1 MPEHPL
7 KKYFRVQSRYPDV
20 NTGAGMVQ
28 KLVLFLVVVSVL
40 ASGCILGQAPEQSTV
55 QFQSSPPGA
64 QVYLDTMF
72 RGTTPTTVTGI
83 TPGNHTL
90 EYRNSGYENWN
101 SGITVS
107 PGPSTMFVAMLPAA
121 AQTVSVIQPVT
132 TPAATQAPI
141 PLTVNTGKT
150 SMIIGESLV
159 FSGTSDPGQNVA
171 LTLYGPG
178 AYTTG
183 VNLIQ
188 ASVGSDGHWAYTW
201 NPGTSVLAGSYTI
214 VATNAQKTSSAKAE
228 FTVLGGGLVSIVTD
242 RYSYTPGNKITF
254 SGKCTTGSQHVSLSL
269 YGPGQYNGG
278 STLGSQTVNADK
290 SWSFSFQSAI
300 GMPTGSYTIYVSDD
314 QGTSSASAG
323 FTVLPP

>member
-1 MPEHPL
+1 
-7 KKYFRVQSRYPDV
+7 
-20 NTGAGMVQ
+20 MVQ

-40 ASGCILGQAPEQSTV
+40 ASGCILGQAPEQGTV

-90 EYRNSGYENWN
+90 EYRYSGYENWN

-107 PGPSTMFVAMLPAA
+107 PGTSTMFIAMLPSS
-121 AQTVSVIQPVT
+121 AQTVKDIQAVT

-141 PLTVNTGKT
+141 LLTVNTGKG
-150 SMIIGESLV
+150 SMIVGESQL

-178 AYTTG
+178 KYTTG
-183 VNLIQ
+183 VDLIQ
-188 ASVGSDGHWAYTW
+188 ASVGADGRWAYTW
-201 NPGTSVLAGSYTI
+201 NPGTSVLAGTYTI
-214 VATNAQKTSSAKAE
+214 VATNAQKTSSARAE
-228 FTVLGGGLVSIVTD
+228 FTVTGGGLVSVITD
-242 RYSYTPGNKITF
+242 RYSYTPGNTITF
-254 SGKCTTGSQHVSLSL
+254 SGKCTTGSQHVTLSL
-269 YGPGQYNGG
+269 YGPGQYDGG
-278 STLGSQTVNADK
+278 ITLGSQTVNADK
-290 SWSFSFQSAI
+290 SWSFSFQSSL
-300 GMPTGSYTIYVSDD
+300 GMPIGSYTVYVSDD
-314 QGTSSASAG
+314 QRTTSASRG

>member
-1 MPEHPL
+1 
-7 KKYFRVQSRYPDV
+7 
-20 NTGAGMVQ
+20 MVQ

-40 ASGCILGQAPEQSTV
+40 ASGCILSQAPEQGTV

-90 EYRNSGYENWN
+90 EYRYSGYENWN

-107 PGPSTMFVAMLPAA
+107 PGPSTMFIAMLPSA
-121 AQTVSVIQPVT
+121 AQTVRNIQAVT
-132 TPAATQAPI
+132 TPATQAPI
-141 PLTVNTGKT
+141 PLTVNTGKD
-150 SMIIGESLV
+150 SMVVGESQL

-178 AYTTG
+178 KYTTG

-188 ASVGSDGHWAYTW
+188 ASVGADGRWAYTW
-201 NPGTSVLAGSYTI
+201 NPGTSVLAGTYTI
-214 VATNAQKTSSAKAE
+214 VATNAQKTSSARAD
-228 FTVLGGGLVSIVTD
+228 FTVIGGGLVSVITD
-242 RYSYTPGNKITF
+242 RYSYTPGNTITF
-254 SGKCTTGSQHVSLSL
+254 SGKCTTGSQYVSLSL

-278 STLGSQTVNADK
+278 ITLGSQTVNADK
-290 SWSFSFQSAI
+290 SWSFTFKSAL
-300 GMPTGSYTIYVSDD
+300 GMPTGSYTVYASDD
-314 QGTSSASAG
+314 QRTTSASAG
-323 FTVLPP
+323 FTILPQ

>member
-1 MPEHPL
+1 
-7 KKYFRVQSRYPDV
+7 
-20 NTGAGMVQ
+20 
-28 KLVLFLVVVSVL
+28 
-40 ASGCILGQAPEQSTV
+40 
-55 QFQSSPPGA
+55 
-64 QVYLDTMF
+64 
-72 RGTTPTTVTGI
+72 
-83 TPGNHTL
+83 
-90 EYRNSGYENWN
+90 
-101 SGITVS
+101 
-107 PGPSTMFVAMLPAA
+107 MFVAMLPAA

-141 PLTVNTGKT
+141 PLTINTGKT

-188 ASVGSDGHWAYTW
+188 ASVGPDGHWAYTW

-300 GMPTGSYTIYVSDD
+300 GMPTGSYTVYVSDD